1 MKKCIENKE
10 IMDAIRILVV
20 DDEKKILRAVE
31 RLFFEDKYD
40 VMTASSAKDGLSILS
55 DMMPVQVVISDYRMP
70 EMDGIEFL
78 KQVNRRWPDVV
89 KVILSGYED
98 SGKVIPFIDEGK
110 IDKLIL
116 KPWNNNELRVSITN
130 AVEIY
135 ELRKRNR
142 ELADE
147 LNRTNNTLQDLNNNM
162 EEIIAEKTA
171 ELESIQKDIAQ
182 SERLA
187 SLETIAAGIAHEVK
201 SPLERIIEEAG
212 YVRSAL
218 PGDARITDGAETI
231 KKASLR
237 AGRAIKGLLSFSSQI
252 LLEKSLT
259 DVTGVIEDV
268 LSSVEYQ
275 IRLRNIEVVRK
286 FYPGVTEIMID
297 GARMRE
303 MFINIL
309 SNSIEAMPEGG
320 TIIIRSRRVKD
331 KSEKRYLQVTFDD
344 DGCGI
349 PREEIQRVFDP
360 FFTTQRG
367 AGKTGLGL
375 SIAKGIVES
384 HGGTIRVESR
394 VGRGT
399 KVFIRVPA
407 GDENEQLQ

>member
-1 MKKCIENKE
+1 
-10 IMDAIRILVV
+10 MDAIRILVV
-20 DDEKKILRAVE
+20 DDVKKILRAVE

-237 AGRAIKGLLSFSSQI
+237 AGRAIKGLLSFSSQHS
-252 LLEKSLT
+252 LEKSLT
-259 DVTGVIEDV
+259 DVRGVIEDV
-268 LSSVEYQ
+268 LSSVEHQ

>member
-1 MKKCIENKE
+1 
-10 IMDAIRILVV
+10 MDAIRILVV

-237 AGRAIKGLLSFSSQI
+237 AGRAIKGLLSFSSQHS
-252 LLEKSLT
+252 LEKSLT
-259 DVTGVIEDV
+259 DVRGVIEDV
-268 LSSVEYQ
+268 LSSVEHQ

>member
-1 MKKCIENKE
+1 
-10 IMDAIRILVV
+10 MDAIRILVV

-116 KPWNNNELRVSITN
+116 KPWNNNELRVSIAN

-212 YVRSAL
+212 YVRSTL

-237 AGRAIKGLLSFSSQI
+237 AGRAIKGLLSFSSQHS
-252 LLEKSLT
+252 LEKSLT
-259 DVTGVIEDV
+259 DVRGVIEDV
-268 LSSVEYQ
+268 LSSVEHQ

>member
-1 MKKCIENKE
+1 
-10 IMDAIRILVV
+10 
-20 DDEKKILRAVE
+20 
-31 RLFFEDKYD
+31 
-40 VMTASSAKDGLSILS
+40 MTASSAKDGLSILS
-55 DMMPVQVVISDYRMP
+55 DVMPVWVVISDYRMP
-70 EMDGIEFL
+70 EMNGIEFL
-78 KQVNRRWPDVV
+78 KHVNRRWPDVV
-89 KVILSGYED
+89 KVILSGYGD

-147 LNRTNNTLQDLNNNM
+147 LNRTNSTLQDLNNNM
-162 EEIIAEKTA
+162 EEIIADKTA
-171 ELESIQKDIAQ
+171 ELESIQKDVAQ
-182 SERLA
+182 AERLA
-187 SLETIAAGIAHEVK
+187 SLKTIAAGIAHEVK

-237 AGRAIKGLLSFSSQI
+237 AGRAIKGLLSFSSQHS
-252 LLEKSLT
+252 LEKSLT

-275 IRLRNIEVVRK
+275 IRIRNIEVVRK

>member
-10 IMDAIRILVV
+10 IMAAIRVLVV

-55 DMMPVQVVISDYRMP
+55 DVMPVWVVISDYRMP
-70 EMDGIEFL
+70 EMNGIEFL
-78 KQVNRRWPDVV
+78 KHVNRRWPDVV

-116 KPWNNNELRVSITN
+116 KPWNNNELRVSIAN

-237 AGRAIKGLLSFSSQI
+237 AGRAIKGLLSLSSQHS
-252 LLEKSLT
+252 LEKSLT
-259 DVTGVIEDV
+259 DVTGVIADV

-275 IRLRNIEVVRK
+275 IRLR
-286 FYPGVTEIMID
+286 
-297 GARMRE
+297 
-303 MFINIL
+303 
-309 SNSIEAMPEGG
+309 
-320 TIIIRSRRVKD
+320 
-331 KSEKRYLQVTFDD
+331 
-344 DGCGI
+344 
-349 PREEIQRVFDP
+349 
-360 FFTTQRG
+360 
-367 AGKTGLGL
+367 
-375 SIAKGIVES
+375 
-384 HGGTIRVESR
+384 
-394 VGRGT
+394 
-399 KVFIRVPA
+399 
-407 GDENEQLQ
+407 

>member
-1 MKKCIENKE
+1 
-10 IMDAIRILVV
+10 MDAIRILVV

>member
-1 MKKCIENKE
+1 
-10 IMDAIRILVV
+10 MDAIRILVV

-70 EMDGIEFL
+70 EMNGIEFL
-78 KQVNRRWPDVV
+78 KHVNRRWPDVV

-116 KPWNNNELRVSITN
+116 KPWNNNELRVSIAN

-212 YVRSAL
+212 YVRSTL

-237 AGRAIKGLLSFSSQI
+237 AGRAIKGLLSFSSQHS
-252 LLEKSLT
+252 LEKSLT
-259 DVTGVIEDV
+259 DVRGVIEDV
-268 LSSVEYQ
+268 LSSVEHQ

>member
-1 MKKCIENKE
+1 MA
-10 IMDAIRILVV
+10 AIRVLVV

-55 DMMPVQVVISDYRMP
+55 DVMPVWVVISDYRMP
-70 EMDGIEFL
+70 EMNGIEFL
-78 KQVNRRWPDVV
+78 KHVNRRWPDVV

-212 YVRSAL
+212 YVRSTL

>member
-1 MKKCIENKE
+1 MA
-10 IMDAIRILVV
+10 AIRVLVV

-70 EMDGIEFL
+70 EMNGIEFL
-78 KQVNRRWPDVV
+78 KHVNRRWPDVV

-116 KPWNNNELRVSITN
+116 KPWNNNELRVSIAN

-212 YVRSAL
+212 YVRSTL

>member
-1 MKKCIENKE
+1 MA
-10 IMDAIRILVV
+10 AIRVLVV

-55 DMMPVQVVISDYRMP
+55 DVMPVWVVISDYRMP
-70 EMDGIEFL
+70 EMNGIEFL
-78 KQVNRRWPDVV
+78 KHVNRRWPDVV
-89 KVILSGYED
+89 KVILSGYGD

-147 LNRTNNTLQDLNNNM
+147 LNRTNSTLQDLNNNM
-162 EEIIAEKTA
+162 EEIIADKTA
-171 ELESIQKDIAQ
+171 ELESIQKDVAQ
-182 SERLA
+182 AERLA
-187 SLETIAAGIAHEVK
+187 SLKTIAAGIAHEVK

-237 AGRAIKGLLSFSSQI
+237 AGRAIKGLLSFSSQHS
-252 LLEKSLT
+252 LEKSLT

>member
-1 MKKCIENKE
+1 
-10 IMDAIRILVV
+10 MDAIRILVV

-116 KPWNNNELRVSITN
+116 KPWNNNELRVSIAN

-237 AGRAIKGLLSFSSQI
+237 AGRAIKGLLSFSSQHS
-252 LLEKSLT
+252 LEKSLT
-259 DVTGVIEDV
+259 DVRGVIEDV
-268 LSSVEYQ
+268 LSSVEHQ